1 MYSRGNSSTLVLEMR
16 KTYYFGYDLDNVL
29 KVQAYVKDNYSYTD
43 YEMWTGYGDDV
54 MNALEIEVKEGDEK
68 LLELISNCDGEGD
81 FVDEAWH
88 YTMNKYDV
96 VCNMGR
102 NIDMLRVIEAE
113 DEKQARKI
121 MWEKHMDDHQ
131 KDNCEDIE
139 VFPIE

>member
-1 MYSRGNSSTLVLEMR
+1 
-16 KTYYFGYDLDNVL
+16 
-29 KVQAYVKDNYSYTD
+29 
-43 YEMWTGYGDDV
+43 
-54 MNALEIEVKEGDEK
+54 
-68 LLELISNCDGEGD
+68 
-81 FVDEAWH
+81 
-88 YTMNKYDV
+88 MNKYDV